1 VNWAVPTALAAV
13 ALGMTTSAAVA
24 GEPRVLSDPELAT
37 ITAAGVLVNVSSV
50 AAALSELGI
59 AVTDANTGVY
69 GGEQMDVGIGI
80 TMGQAFA
87 CCGENTDVE
96 VGSSALGVGDIVHGA
111 AHGVEH
117 KGSLFAYGLS
127 VGFVLALSFDEYP
140 VDRDEHRAMLE
151 ELHAA
156 LTGFRLV
163 LPDAASGAAIST
175 EALARMVGAQ

>member
-1 VNWAVPTALAAV
+1 VNWAVVAALGGV
-13 ALGMTTSAAVA
+13 ALGMETSAAVG

-37 ITAAGVLVNVSSV
+37 ITAAGVLVDVSSV
-50 AAALSELGI
+50 AAALGDLGI
-59 AVTDANTGVY
+59 AVTDANTRVY

-80 TMGQAFA
+80 TIGQAFA

-96 VGSSALGVGDIVHGA
+96 VGSSAVGVGDIVHGV

-117 KGSLFAYGLS
+117 EGRLFAYGLS
-127 VGFVLALSFDEYP
+127 MGFVVALSFDEYP
-140 VDRDEHRAMLE
+140 VDPDQHRAMLE

-156 LTGFRLV
+156 LVGFPLD
-163 LPDAASGAAIST
+163 LPDAAVGSAISS